1 MSVIEEINNQI
12 QIGRS
17 SFRETLESLDDDKWD
32 SSPSSD
38 EWSPRQIAEH
48 AVGAERSFATRIA
61 DAMSGRA
68 PEKVELSLNNSQEAL
83 EAFNLAVEECDK
95 VIRYVEE
102 RDLDK
107 TVDVPESSPLKTIK
121 DNMER
126 IASHS
131 EEHANQIAETV
142 SNS

>member
-17 SFRETLESLDDDKWD
+17 SFRETLESLDDNKWD

-68 PEKVELSLNNSQEAL
+68 PEKVELSLKIHVN
-83 EAFNLAVEECDK
+83 
-95 VIRYVEE
+95 
-102 RDLDK
+102 
-107 TVDVPESSPLKTIK
+107 IK
-121 DNMER
+121 HR
-126 IASHS
+126 IVVGR
-131 EEHANQIAETV
+131 N
-142 SNS
+142 